1 VVFVV
6 GGGVAQGLVQAHGV
20 VVHATQVR
28 FLFQLARVGDLVQ
41 VWVLAFEV
49 AEERLDP
56 GWSFGVAGHRKVGGD
71 AGPGP

>member
-1 VVFVV
+1 
-6 GGGVAQGLVQAHGV
+6 
-20 VVHATQVR
+20 VHATQVR